1 MEMEIRISALLAG
14 KIAPLGERQAP
25 SGIDKKPVSGPA
37 RLLRDG
43 LECDEQGDKKVH
55 GGPEK
60 AVHHYPHDHYADWRE
75 DVGDN
80 PRLDASGAFGENIS
94 TTGLTEH
101 NVAIG
106 DRFRIGTALVE
117 VSQGRQPC
125 WKLNARFDVPDM
137 AMRVQK
143 TGRTGWYYRVLEEG
157 VVAENNTMKL
167 VERLSPEWT
176 LHRVWHLL
184 YVDMLNYDQLAEM
197 AQIPHLAD
205 GWKRY
210 AVRRLENRKVEDW
223 SPRLTGHKE

>member
-1 MEMEIRISALLAG
+1 MEICISALLAG
-14 KIAPLGERQAP
+14 KIAPLGERQAS
-25 SGIDKKPVSGPA
+25 SGIDKKPVSGPV

-43 LECDEQGDKKVH
+43 LECDEQGDRKVH

-60 AVHHYPHDHYADWRE
+60 AVHHYPHDHYADWRK

-101 NVAIG
+101 NVAVG

-137 AMRVQK
+137 AVRVQK
-143 TGRTGWYYRVLEEG
+143 TGRTGWYIVFLKKGSLLR
-157 VVAENNTMKL
+157 TMRCCSSSGYHQNGRCNGSGICFTSICSTMISL
-167 VERLSPEWT
+167 LRWLRSHTLQTAGSVMLS
-176 LHRVWHLL
+176 
-184 YVDMLNYDQLAEM
+184 
-197 AQIPHLAD
+197 
-205 GWKRY
+205 
-210 AVRRLENRKVEDW
+210 AVSKIAR
-223 SPRLTGHKE
+223 

>member
-1 MEMEIRISALLAG
+1 MEVIVESLLAG
-14 KIAPLGERQAP
+14 QIAPLGPRGAP
-25 SGIDKKPVSGPA
+25 SGIDKKPVSGPV
-37 RLLRDG
+37 RLLREG
-43 LECDEQGDKKVH
+43 LECDAQGDRNVH

-60 AVHHYPHDHYADWRE
+60 AVHHYPHDHYATWVD
-75 DVGDN
+75 DVGEN
-80 PRLDASGAFGENIS
+80 PRLEMPGAFGENIS

-101 NVAIG
+101 NVAVG
-106 DRFRIGTALVE
+106 DRFRLGSALVE

-125 WKLNARFDVPDM
+125 WKLNARFDITDM
-137 AMRVQK
+137 AIRVQK
-143 TGRTGWYYRVLEEG
+143 SGRSGWYYRVVEEG
-157 VVAENNTMKL
+157 IVSEGDTMRL

-184 YVDMLNYDQLAEM
+184 YVDMLNYEELALM

-223 SPRLTGHKE
+223 SARLQGNQA